1 MNRREFAK
9 RLTAIA
15 SGASFSLLAGGCA
28 SRLGPPAEGPREPAI
43 RVTLLAPFT
52 GQFAADGPDIERA
65 VRLAARSAGDQA
77 VLTVEDTGSTSASVS
92 QAALRAA
99 AIGSDAVI
107 GPVLSR
113 QALAVWQATEGRLP
127 VFCLGNDPA
136 LLNTG
141 IRLVGITPDESVAA
155 IMQYAASRGV
165 RRIAVLGDGD
175 IWSRQCAAAAAAFAS
190 PIGLELVAA
199 RQAPAG
205 LEATAIADILRH
217 APDAVLLPPGG
228 EGLARLSPH
237 ARAMNT
243 QLLGT
248 HQWMRAADAGEAP
261 EDGWFCLPDPQAGS
275 AFANLF
281 MSRHDTSPGHLAALA
296 HDAMLAAL
304 QPMVPGERRGAT
316 GRLRFAP
323 DGSMRRGL
331 VIAVTQRGGARQ
343 VPGVIVS

>member
-1 MNRREFAK
+1 
-9 RLTAIA
+9 
-15 SGASFSLLAGGCA
+15 
-28 SRLGPPAEGPREPAI
+28 
-43 RVTLLAPFT
+43 
-52 GQFAADGPDIERA
+52 
-65 VRLAARSAGDQA
+65 
-77 VLTVEDTGSTSASVS
+77 
-92 QAALRAA
+92 
-99 AIGSDAVI
+99 
-107 GPVLSR
+107 
-113 QALAVWQATEGRLP
+113 
-127 VFCLGNDPA
+127 
-136 LLNTG
+136 
-141 IRLVGITPDESVAA
+141 
-155 IMQYAASRGV
+155 
-165 RRIAVLGDGD
+165 
-175 IWSRQCAAAAAAFAS
+175 
-190 PIGLELVAA
+190 
-199 RQAPAG
+199 
-205 LEATAIADILRH
+205 
-217 APDAVLLPPGG
+217 
-228 EGLARLSPH
+228 
-237 ARAMNT
+237 MNT